1 MVSSQRCS
9 WCLFNVCLPEG
20 RQCRVHG
27 TCLNECTCIAERQRE
42 RGARRTE
49 DWMDVSSR
57 EPQETRGQRSPTCC
71 SPWGDSVGRRLAT
84 ERQEQPRSTRLLR
97 GPVCSVSQGPCLGT
111 ADSCSGLLSDN
122 AECDEKRQEQ
132 SARRAVAVSGPGL
145 PPLLGAGKTAAP
157 VPGNTATGGVT
168 PLTAHYRG
176 GATYDPH
183 SDRRLTH
190 LLSSPAHV
198 PMPASGWGGSGGWA
212 ATELREPS
220 RKPVDRTAEIQR
232 GK

>member
-1 MVSSQRCS
+1 
-9 WCLFNVCLPEG
+9 
-20 RQCRVHG
+20 
-27 TCLNECTCIAERQRE
+27 
-42 RGARRTE
+42 
-49 DWMDVSSR
+49 MDVSLR

-198 PMPASGWGGSGGWA
+198 PMPASGWGG
-212 ATELREPS
+212 E
-220 RKPVDRTAEIQR
+220 R
-232 GK
+232 GVGSD